1 MKPSEIDNLEEFMP
15 RIIDIEA
22 RACARRYELDA
33 DRILRVFHRLDEAKW
48 WAPDFPRQTALDE
61 AIAYLGPQQALDM
74 FESSDLSTL
83 AQRVWIVSYLNN
95 WFTPFYTLDELACL
109 LPECAKCLKD
119 NKQSLLATGY
129 PYRNFGHSFWLD
141 RTLNRMLPVK
151 MPAFD
156 PLIDYVLHSGFADAS
171 QWSALKRFRGPLT
184 EIQQDKN
191 GDLIYNYRW
200 LRNPRRNQRILKRF
214 EDGTFLVSIGLS
226 EMHQPSPE
234 LCSYPDAA
242 FLPGL
247 GEREAQRLEKL
258 RPKLLDI
265 KIAILNL
272 LPDFIQRKMPW
283 RIWEESLCALTA
295 ALTGEEVAFLLGADA
310 FYAKLDMGTTYS
322 RTRQGTE
329 IVCRNAGLSDLIDLI
344 GHCEKECSLGS
355 LQRTKGLFLD
365 VPRRLYDTRVSS
377 YYQVLGEAWQDTI
390 DKTLNRFLLWEEEEK
405 SFYGEYSERVNT
417 ALDQWS
423 SEKVAV
429 TVSVWIDAGHKHLYE
444 PNIQSYA
451 NFQKTHLE
459 TTGMLAPLRLTPAN
473 NEQGSGQ
480 RPRRKRKV
488 SSELSAREQA
498 VYRMVHVQGK
508 TPKQV
513 ALELGCTDQ
522 NIYKHLKNAERK
534 LNAQRSRSINLSKAQ
549 RLPEDKRGQVDVCT
563 EDEAVVDDDI

>member
-1 MKPSEIDNLEEFMP
+1 MDSSGIDNLEEFMP

-22 RACARRYELDA
+22 RACARRYELDT
-33 DRILRVFHRLDEAKW
+33 DRVLRVFHRLDEIEW

-61 AIAYLGPQQALDM
+61 AMAYFSPQQALDV

-83 AQRVWIVSYLNN
+83 AQRVWIVSYLGN
-95 WFTPFYTLDELACL
+95 WFTPFYTLDELVCL
-109 LPECAKCLKD
+109 LTECAKRLKD
-119 NKQSLLATGY
+119 NRHSLLKTGY
-129 PYRNFGHSFWLD
+129 PHRSFGRSFWLD

-156 PLIDYVLHSGFADAS
+156 PLVDYVLHSGFADPN
-171 QWSALKRFRGPLT
+171 QWSTLKRFRGPLT

-191 GDLIYNYRW
+191 GDLIYDYRW
-200 LRNPRRNQRILKRF
+200 LRNPRRNQRILKKF

-234 LCSYPDAA
+234 LCPYADAA

-247 GEREAQRLEKL
+247 AEKEAQRLENL

-265 KIAILNL
+265 KTAILNS
-272 LPDFIQRKMPW
+272 LPEFIQRKTPW
-283 RIWEESLCALTA
+283 RMWEDSLCVMTS
-295 ALTGEEVAFLLGADA
+295 ALTGEEVAFLLSADA

-322 RTRQGTE
+322 RTRQGSE
-329 IVCRNAGLSDLIDLI
+329 IVCRSAGLSDLIDLI
-344 GHCEKECSLGS
+344 GHCEKECCLGS
-355 LQRTKGLFLD
+355 LQRTKRLFLD
-365 VPRRLYDTRVSS
+365 VPQRLYDTRISS
-377 YYQVLGEAWQDTI
+377 YYQVLGEAWQNTI
-390 DKTLNRFLLWEEEEK
+390 DKALDRFLLWEEEEK
-405 SFYGEYSERVNT
+405 SFYGEYGERVNA

-459 TTGMLAPLRLTPAN
+459 TTGTLAPLRITSTQ
-473 NEQGSGQ
+473 NEQGSG
-480 RPRRKRKV
+480 RRSRRKRRI

-498 VYRMVHVQGK
+498 VYQMVHVQGK

-522 NIYKHLKNAERK
+522 NVYKHLNNAERK

-549 RLPEDKRGQVDVCT
+549 KLREDKRGQVDVGT
-563 EDEAVVDDDI
+563 EDDAVQDNDF